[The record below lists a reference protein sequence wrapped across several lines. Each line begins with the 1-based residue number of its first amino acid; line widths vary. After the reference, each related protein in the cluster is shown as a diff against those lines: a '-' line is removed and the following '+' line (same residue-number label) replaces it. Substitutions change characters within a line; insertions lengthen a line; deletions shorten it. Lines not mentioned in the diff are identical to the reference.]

1 MIVYR
6 FLFRVLGTHG
16 ILVKLVFLLQEITVL
31 LDIVTNHMLA
41 RTLQVRVRAMYDYR
55 AQQSDELSF
64 CKSAIIYN
72 VQKQDGGW

>member
-1 MIVYR
+1 MQ
-6 FLFRVLGTHG
+6 G
-16 ILVKLVFLLQEITVL
+16 IGIEFDASHITSG
-31 LDIVTNHMLA
+31 
-41 RTLQVRVRAMYDYR
+41 TLQVRVRAMYDYR